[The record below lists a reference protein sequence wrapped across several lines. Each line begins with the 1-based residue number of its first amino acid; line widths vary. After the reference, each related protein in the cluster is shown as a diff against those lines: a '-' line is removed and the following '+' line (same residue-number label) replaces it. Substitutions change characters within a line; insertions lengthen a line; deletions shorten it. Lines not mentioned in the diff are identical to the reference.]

1 MKIFLMQVL
10 MIEQGNKCA
19 ITASSD
25 TRDTHGPS
33 PPLLGAII
41 TTEDFL
47 VVELTAYTTSIFIH
61 VYLRIFVPG
70 QAQLT
75 QLLLTQVTTTSRV
88 Q

>member
-1 MKIFLMQVL
+1 

-25 TRDTHGPS
+25 TRETRTLTHTS
-33 PPLLGAII
+33 WCYIN

-75 QLLLTQVTTTSRV
+75 PSYS
-88 Q
+88 